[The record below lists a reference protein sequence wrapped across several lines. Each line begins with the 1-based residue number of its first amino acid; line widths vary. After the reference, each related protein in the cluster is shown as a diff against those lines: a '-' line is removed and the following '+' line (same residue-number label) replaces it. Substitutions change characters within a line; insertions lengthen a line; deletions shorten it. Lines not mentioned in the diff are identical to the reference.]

1 MRAVVDTSVLIGE
14 EPPSRVEAAI
24 SVASIAE
31 LHFGVLVAADDD
43 ERALRTARLGAI
55 ESAFDPLPVTA
66 EVAREWGRLSAAV
79 RNRGGRP
86 RRRSVDLVIAAT
98 ANVHGVPLLTHN
110 TGNFRII
117 DDLVD
122 VRHPSKVQPRRGA
135 DR

>member
-1 MRAVVDTSVLIGE
+1 MRAIVDTSVLIGE

-79 RNRGGRP
+79 RNR
-86 RRRSVDLVIAAT
+86 AA
-98 ANVHGVPLLTHN
+98 G
-110 TGNFRII
+110 
-117 DDLVD
+117 
-122 VRHPSKVQPRRGA
+122 RGA
-135 DR
+135 ARSSSSSPLPQTFTACRS